1 MSNNQSGQSQ
11 QRMQAQSMGRG
22 RMRGQFSGLR
32 EKPKD
37 IKSSLKRLF
46 SYIALNKGLFIVLL
60 VVVLV
65 NTFITLYSN
74 ILVKDV
80 INSLGTIDNEFNFT
94 KNPDASLFTKSLIL
108 LASAHLLHSV
118 LQYLSS
124 LFSAL
129 LSVRT
134 VKKLRN
140 DLFEKIVYL
149 PISYI
154 DTHPHGDVMSR
165 MTNDVD
171 NVSNAISSTIT
182 SLVSGVIT
190 VLGCFVIML
199 IYSPLLTLVCLSV
212 LLITLLFTTLMNKYV
227 RPLFSKQQKT
237 LGELNAHTEE
247 MVSGYRTIIAY
258 NHQDEAIE
266 EFNIKSDLF
275 AKQGMVAQIG
285 AGSMGPSMNFI
296 SNLSYFIVCICGALF
311 IALKIGGPIYD
322 FHALDVPTVI
332 MFLTLTKQFTRP
344 INQIAQLYTGLL
356 NALAGAERVFQ
367 ILDEETEDFNGNV
380 LFDITSSVG
389 QIEFNNVYFGYN
401 PEKLVLKNFSLSI
414 QPGQKIALVGATGSG
429 KTTVVN
435 LLLRFYDILSGS
447 IKIDGVDIND
457 ISKEELRNLI
467 SIVLQDPVLFK
478 DTIKNNVRYGNL
490 SATDKEIM
498 AALEFANCDHFI
510 NKLPLG
516 EETLL
521 TEGATNISLGQRQLI
536 TIARAVLANPK
547 ILILDEATSSVD
559 TRTEKNIQEAMIK
572 LMADRTSIIIAHRL
586 STIKDADLIVVLDK
600 GMIVEAGNHEQ
611 LLEIKGEY
619 YKLYQTQFNGM
630 ET

>member
-1 MSNNQSGQSQ
+1 MSNNQNQEKQMQ
-11 QRMQAQSMGRG
+11 QQTFNRG
-22 RMRGQFSGLR
+22 RMRGQFSGVK

-37 IKSSLKRLF
+37 LKTSIKRLAA
-46 SYIALNKGLFIVLL
+46 YVALNKKLFIVLL
-60 VVVLV
+60 SVVLI

-74 ILVKDV
+74 VLVKDV
-80 INSLGTIDNEFNFT
+80 IASLGTIDDNFNFIT
-94 KNPDASLFTKSLIL
+94 NPDKDLFFLSLVL
-108 LASAHLLHSV
+108 LAIAHLVHSV

-124 LFSAL
+124 LLSAH

-140 DLFEKIVYL
+140 DLFNRIVYL

-154 DTHPHGDVMSR
+154 DSHPHGDIMSR

-182 SLVSGVIT
+182 SLVSGIIT
-190 VLGCFVIML
+190 VLGCFVIMV

-212 LLITLLFTTLMNKYV
+212 LVITLVFTTLMNKYV

-237 LGELNAHTEE
+237 LGELNAHTEQ
-247 MVSGYRTIIAY
+247 MVTGYKTIVAY
-258 NHQDEAIE
+258 NHQDEAII
-266 EFNIKSDLF
+266 EFNEKSDLF
-275 AKQGMVAQIG
+275 AKQGMLAQIC
-285 AGSMGPSMNFI
+285 AGSMGPCMNFI

-311 IALKIGGPIYD
+311 IALNIGGPIYD
-322 FHALDVPTVI
+322 FNGLDVATVI

-356 NALAGAERVFQ
+356 NALAGAERVFN
-367 ILDEETEDFNGNV
+367 ILDEVVEDFSGKVKIDMEN
-380 LFDITSSVG
+380 
-389 QIEFNNVYFGYN
+389 IEGKIDFSHVKFGYVE
-401 PEKLVLKNFSLSI
+401 EKTVLSDFSVSVRS
-414 QPGQKIALVGATGSG
+414 GHKIALVGATGSG
-429 KTTVVN
+429 KTTIVN
-435 LLLRFYDILSGS
+435 LLLRFYDINSGS
-447 IKIDGVDIND
+447 IKIDGVDIFD
-457 ISKEELRNLI
+457 ISKEDLRNLI

-478 DTIKNNVRYGNL
+478 DTIENNVRYGKL
-490 SATDKEIM
+490 DATDEEID
-498 AALEFANCDHFI
+498 AALEFANCYSFI

-516 EETLL
+516 KQTLL

-559 TRTEKNIQEAMIK
+559 TRTEKNIQDAMVR
-572 LMADRTSIIIAHRL
+572 LMKDRTSIIIAHRL

-600 GMIVEAGNHEQ
+600 GMVIEMGNHNE
-611 LLEIKGEY
+611 LISKKGQY
-619 YKLYQTQFNGM
+619 YNLYQTQFKGI

>member
-1 MSNNQSGQSQ
+1 MSNNPNQEK
-11 QRMQAQSMGRG
+11 RMQQQSFNRG
-22 RMRGQFSGLR
+22 RMRGQFSGVK
-32 EKPKD
+32 EKPKNLKAS
-37 IKSSLKRLF
+37 IKRLA
-46 SYIALNKGLFIVLL
+46 SYVALNKKLFIILL
-60 VVVLV
+60 SVVLI

-74 ILVKDV
+74 VLVKDV
-80 INSLGTIDNEFNFT
+80 IASLGTIDDDFNFI
-94 KNPDASLFTKSLIL
+94 KNPDQDLFFLSLVL
-108 LASAHLLHSV
+108 LVIAHLVHSV

-124 LFSAL
+124 LLSAH

-140 DLFEKIVYL
+140 DLFNRIVYL

-154 DTHPHGDVMSR
+154 DSHPHGDIMSR

-190 VLGCFVIML
+190 VLGCFVIMV

-212 LLITLLFTTLMNKYV
+212 LVITLVFTTLMNKYV

-237 LGELNAHTEE
+237 LGELNAHTEQ
-247 MVSGYRTIIAY
+247 MVTGYKTIVAY
-258 NHQDEAIE
+258 NHQDEAII
-266 EFNIKSDLF
+266 EFNEKSDLF
-275 AKQGMVAQIG
+275 AKQGMLAQIC
-285 AGSMGPSMNFI
+285 AGSMGPCMNFI

-311 IALKIGGPIYD
+311 IALNIGGPIYD
-322 FHALDVPTVI
+322 FNGLDVATVI

-356 NALAGAERVFQ
+356 NALAGAERVFN
-367 ILDEETEDFNGNV
+367 ILDEDVEDFSGKVTIDMEN
-380 LFDITSSVG
+380 
-389 QIEFNNVYFGYN
+389 IEGKIDFSHVKFGYVE
-401 PEKLVLKNFSLSI
+401 EKTVLSDFSVSVRS
-414 QPGQKIALVGATGSG
+414 GQKIALVGATGSG
-429 KTTVVN
+429 KTTIVN
-435 LLLRFYDILSGS
+435 LLLRFYDINSGS
-447 IKIDGVDIND
+447 IKIDGVDIFD
-457 ISKEELRNLI
+457 ISKEDLRNLI

-478 DTIKNNVRYGNL
+478 DTIENNVRYGKL
-490 SATDKEIM
+490 DATDEEID
-498 AALEFANCDHFI
+498 AALEFANCYSFI

-516 EETLL
+516 KQTLL

-559 TRTEKNIQEAMIK
+559 TRTEKNIQDAMVR
-572 LMADRTSIIIAHRL
+572 LMKDRTSIIIAHRL

-600 GMIVEAGNHEQ
+600 GMVIEMGNHNE
-611 LLEIKGEY
+611 LISKKGQY
-619 YKLYQTQFNGM
+619 YNLYQTQFKGI

>member
-1 MSNNQSGQSQ
+1 MSNNPNQEK
-11 QRMQAQSMGRG
+11 RMQQQSFNRG
-22 RMRGQFSGLR
+22 RMRGQFSGVK

-37 IKSSLKRLF
+37 LKASIKRLAA
-46 SYIALNKGLFIVLL
+46 YVALNKKLFIILL
-60 VVVLV
+60 SVVLI

-74 ILVKDV
+74 VLVKDV
-80 INSLGTIDNEFNFT
+80 IASLGTIDDDFNFI
-94 KNPDASLFTKSLIL
+94 KNPNQDLFFLSLVL
-108 LASAHLLHSV
+108 LVIAHLVHSV

-124 LFSAL
+124 LLSAH

-140 DLFEKIVYL
+140 DLFNRIVYL

-154 DTHPHGDVMSR
+154 DSHPHGDIMSR

-190 VLGCFVIML
+190 VLGCFVIMV

-212 LLITLLFTTLMNKYV
+212 LVITLVFTTLMNKYV

-237 LGELNAHTEE
+237 LGELNAHTEQ
-247 MVSGYRTIIAY
+247 MVTGYKTIVAY
-258 NHQDEAIE
+258 NRQDEAII
-266 EFNIKSDLF
+266 EFNEKSDLF
-275 AKQGMVAQIG
+275 AKQGMLAQIC
-285 AGSMGPSMNFI
+285 AGSMGPCMNFI

-311 IALKIGGPIYD
+311 IALNIGGPIYD
-322 FHALDVPTVI
+322 FNGLDVATVI

-356 NALAGAERVFQ
+356 NALAGAERVFN
-367 ILDEETEDFNGNV
+367 ILDEEVEDFSGKVKIDMEN
-380 LFDITSSVG
+380 
-389 QIEFNNVYFGYN
+389 IEGKIDFSHVKFGYVE
-401 PEKLVLKNFSLSI
+401 EKTVLSDFSVSVRS
-414 QPGQKIALVGATGSG
+414 GQKIALVGATGSG
-429 KTTVVN
+429 KTTIVN
-435 LLLRFYDILSGS
+435 LLLRFYDINSGS
-447 IKIDGVDIND
+447 IKIDGVDIFD
-457 ISKEELRNLI
+457 ISKEDLRNLI

-478 DTIKNNVRYGNL
+478 DTIENNVRYGKL
-490 SATDKEIM
+490 DATDEEID
-498 AALEFANCDHFI
+498 AALEFANCYSFI

-516 EETLL
+516 KQTLL

-559 TRTEKNIQEAMIK
+559 TRTEKNIQDAMVR
-572 LMADRTSIIIAHRL
+572 LMKDRTSIIIAHRL

-600 GMIVEAGNHEQ
+600 GMVIEMGNHNE
-611 LLEIKGEY
+611 LISKKGQY
-619 YKLYQTQFNGM
+619 YNLYQTQFKGI

>member
-1 MSNNQSGQSQ
+1 MSNNPNQEK
-11 QRMQAQSMGRG
+11 RMQQQSFNRG
-22 RMRGQFSGLR
+22 RMRGQFSGVK

-37 IKSSLKRLF
+37 LKASIKRLA
-46 SYIALNKGLFIVLL
+46 SYVALNKKLFIILL
-60 VVVLV
+60 SVVLI

-74 ILVKDV
+74 VLVKDV
-80 INSLGTIDNEFNFT
+80 IASLGTIDDNFNFIT
-94 KNPDASLFTKSLIL
+94 SPDQDLFFLSLVL
-108 LASAHLLHSV
+108 LVIAHLVHSV

-124 LFSAL
+124 LLSAH

-140 DLFEKIVYL
+140 DLFNRIVYL

-154 DTHPHGDVMSR
+154 DSHPHGDIMSR

-190 VLGCFVIML
+190 VLGCFVIMV

-212 LLITLLFTTLMNKYV
+212 LVITLVFTTLMNKYV

-237 LGELNAHTEE
+237 LGELNAHTEQ
-247 MVSGYRTIIAY
+247 MVTGYKTIVAY
-258 NHQDEAIE
+258 NHQDEAIL
-266 EFNIKSDLF
+266 EFNEKSDLF
-275 AKQGMVAQIG
+275 AKQGMLAQIC
-285 AGSMGPSMNFI
+285 AGSMGPCMNFI

-311 IALKIGGPIYD
+311 IALNIGGPIYD
-322 FHALDVPTVI
+322 FNGLDVATVI

-356 NALAGAERVFQ
+356 NALAGAERVFN
-367 ILDEETEDFNGNV
+367 ILDEEVEDFSGKVKIDMEN
-380 LFDITSSVG
+380 
-389 QIEFNNVYFGYN
+389 IEGKIDFSHVKFGYVE
-401 PEKLVLKNFSLSI
+401 EKTVLSDFSVSVRS
-414 QPGQKIALVGATGSG
+414 GHKIALVGATGSG
-429 KTTVVN
+429 KTTIVN
-435 LLLRFYDILSGS
+435 LLLRFYDINSGS
-447 IKIDGVDIND
+447 IKIDGVDIFD
-457 ISKEELRNLI
+457 ISKEDLRNLI

-478 DTIKNNVRYGNL
+478 DTIENNVRYGKL
-490 SATDKEIM
+490 DATDEEID
-498 AALEFANCDHFI
+498 AALEFANCYSFI

-516 EETLL
+516 KQTLL

-559 TRTEKNIQEAMIK
+559 TRTEKNIQDAMVR
-572 LMADRTSIIIAHRL
+572 LMKDRTSIIIAHRL

-600 GMIVEAGNHEQ
+600 GMVIEMGNHNE
-611 LLEIKGEY
+611 LISKKGQY
-619 YKLYQTQFNGM
+619 YNLYPTQFKGI

>member
-1 MSNNQSGQSQ
+1 MSSNPNQEK
-11 QRMQAQSMGRG
+11 RMQQQSFNRG
-22 RMRGQFSGLR
+22 RMRGQFSGVK

-37 IKSSLKRLF
+37 LKASIKRLAA
-46 SYIALNKGLFIVLL
+46 YVALNKKLFIILL
-60 VVVLV
+60 SVVLI

-74 ILVKDV
+74 VLVKDV
-80 INSLGTIDNEFNFT
+80 IASLGTIDDNFNFIT
-94 KNPDASLFTKSLIL
+94 NPDKDLFFLSLVL
-108 LASAHLLHSV
+108 LVIAHLIHSV

-124 LFSAL
+124 LLSAH

-140 DLFEKIVYL
+140 DLFNRIVYL

-154 DTHPHGDVMSR
+154 DSHPHGDIMSR

-190 VLGCFVIML
+190 VLGCFVIMV

-212 LLITLLFTTLMNKYV
+212 LVITLVFTTLMNKYV

-237 LGELNAHTEE
+237 LGQLNAHTEQ
-247 MVSGYRTIIAY
+247 MVTGYKTIVAY
-258 NHQDEAIE
+258 NHQDEAIL
-266 EFNIKSDLF
+266 EFNEKSDLF
-275 AKQGMVAQIG
+275 AKQGMLAQIC
-285 AGSMGPSMNFI
+285 AGSMGPCMNFI

-311 IALKIGGPIYD
+311 IALNIGGPIYD
-322 FHALDVPTVI
+322 FNGLDVATVI

-356 NALAGAERVFQ
+356 NALAGAERVFN
-367 ILDEETEDFNGNV
+367 ILDEVVEDFSGKVKIDMEN
-380 LFDITSSVG
+380 
-389 QIEFNNVYFGYN
+389 IEGKIDFSHVKFGYVE
-401 PEKLVLKNFSLSI
+401 EKTVLSDFSVSVRS
-414 QPGQKIALVGATGSG
+414 GHKIALVGATGSG
-429 KTTVVN
+429 KTTIVN
-435 LLLRFYDILSGS
+435 LLLRFYDINSGS
-447 IKIDGVDIND
+447 IKIDGVDIFD
-457 ISKEELRNLI
+457 ISKEDLRNLI

-478 DTIKNNVRYGNL
+478 DTIENNVRYGKL
-490 SATDKEIM
+490 DATDEEID
-498 AALEFANCDHFI
+498 AALEFANCYSFI

-516 EETLL
+516 KQTLL

-559 TRTEKNIQEAMIK
+559 TRTEKNIQDAMVR
-572 LMADRTSIIIAHRL
+572 LMKDRTSIIIAHRL

-600 GMIVEAGNHEQ
+600 GIVIEMGNHNE
-611 LLEIKGEY
+611 LISKKGQY
-619 YKLYQTQFNGM
+619 YNLYQTQFKGI

>member
-1 MSNNQSGQSQ
+1 MSNNPNQEK
-11 QRMQAQSMGRG
+11 RMQQQSFNRG
-22 RMRGQFSGLR
+22 RMRGQFSGVK

-37 IKSSLKRLF
+37 LKASIKRLAA
-46 SYIALNKGLFIVLL
+46 YVALNKKLFIVLL
-60 VVVLV
+60 SVVLI

-74 ILVKDV
+74 VLVKDV
-80 INSLGTIDNEFNFT
+80 IASLGTIDDNFNFIT
-94 KNPDASLFTKSLIL
+94 SPDKDLFFLSLVL
-108 LASAHLLHSV
+108 LVIAHLVHSV

-124 LFSAL
+124 LLSAH

-140 DLFEKIVYL
+140 DLFNRIVYL

-154 DTHPHGDVMSR
+154 DSHPHGDIMSR

-190 VLGCFVIML
+190 VLGCFIIMV
-199 IYSPLLTLVCLSV
+199 IYSPLLTLVCLSALV
-212 LLITLLFTTLMNKYV
+212 ITLVFTTLMNKYV

-237 LGELNAHTEE
+237 LGQLNAHTEQ
-247 MVSGYRTIIAY
+247 MVTGYKTIVAY
-258 NHQDEAIE
+258 NHQDEAIL
-266 EFNIKSDLF
+266 EFNEKSDLF
-275 AKQGMVAQIG
+275 AKQGMLAQIC
-285 AGSMGPSMNFI
+285 AGSMGPCMNFI

-311 IALKIGGPIYD
+311 IALNIGGPIYD
-322 FHALDVPTVI
+322 FNGLDVATVI

-356 NALAGAERVFQ
+356 NALAGAERVFN
-367 ILDEETEDFNGNV
+367 ILDEEVEDFSGKVKIDMEN
-380 LFDITSSVG
+380 
-389 QIEFNNVYFGYN
+389 IEGKIDFSHVKFGYVE
-401 PEKLVLKNFSLSI
+401 EKTVLSDFSVSVSS
-414 QPGQKIALVGATGSG
+414 GHKIALVGATGSG
-429 KTTVVN
+429 KTTIVN
-435 LLLRFYDILSGS
+435 LLLRFYDINSGS
-447 IKIDGVDIND
+447 IKIDGVDIFD
-457 ISKEELRNLI
+457 ISKEDLRNLI

-478 DTIKNNVRYGNL
+478 DTIENNVRYGKL
-490 SATDKEIM
+490 DATDEEID
-498 AALEFANCDHFI
+498 AALEFANCYSFI

-516 EETLL
+516 KQTLL

-559 TRTEKNIQEAMIK
+559 TRTEKNIQDAMVR
-572 LMADRTSIIIAHRL
+572 LMKDRTSIIIAHRL

-600 GMIVEAGNHEQ
+600 GVVIEMGNHNE
-611 LLEIKGEY
+611 LISKKGQY
-619 YKLYQTQFNGM
+619 YNLYQTQFNGI

>member
-1 MSNNQSGQSQ
+1 MSSNPNQEKRIQQQSFN
-11 QRMQAQSMGRG
+11 RG
-22 RMRGQFSGLR
+22 RMRGQFSGVK

-37 IKSSLKRLF
+37 LKASIKRLAA
-46 SYIALNKGLFIVLL
+46 YVALNKKLFIILL
-60 VVVLV
+60 SVVLI

-74 ILVKDV
+74 VLVKDV
-80 INSLGTIDNEFNFT
+80 IASLGTIDDDFNFI
-94 KNPDASLFTKSLIL
+94 KNPNQDLFFLSLVL
-108 LASAHLLHSV
+108 LVIAHLVHSV

-124 LFSAL
+124 LLSAH

-140 DLFEKIVYL
+140 DLFNRIVYL

-154 DTHPHGDVMSR
+154 DSHPHGDIMSR

-190 VLGCFVIML
+190 VLGCFVIMV

-212 LLITLLFTTLMNKYV
+212 LVITLVFTTLMNKYV

-237 LGELNAHTEE
+237 LGELNAHTEQ
-247 MVSGYRTIIAY
+247 MVTGYKTIVAY
-258 NHQDEAIE
+258 NRQDEAII
-266 EFNIKSDLF
+266 EFNEKSDLF
-275 AKQGMVAQIG
+275 AKQGMLAQIC
-285 AGSMGPSMNFI
+285 AGSMGPCMNFI

-311 IALKIGGPIYD
+311 IALNIGGPIYD
-322 FHALDVPTVI
+322 FNGLDVATVI

-356 NALAGAERVFQ
+356 NALAGAERVFN
-367 ILDEETEDFNGNV
+367 ILDEEVEDFSGKVKIDMDN
-380 LFDITSSVG
+380 
-389 QIEFNNVYFGYN
+389 IEGKIDFSHVKFGYVE
-401 PEKLVLKNFSLSI
+401 EKTVLSDFSVSVRS
-414 QPGQKIALVGATGSG
+414 GHKIALVGATGSG
-429 KTTVVN
+429 KTTIVN
-435 LLLRFYDILSGS
+435 LLLRFYDINSGS
-447 IKIDGVDIND
+447 IKIDGVDIFD
-457 ISKEELRNLI
+457 VSKEDLRNLI

-478 DTIKNNVRYGNL
+478 DTIENNVRYGKL
-490 SATDKEIM
+490 DATDEEID
-498 AALEFANCDHFI
+498 AALEFANCYSFI

-516 EETLL
+516 KQTLL

-559 TRTEKNIQEAMIK
+559 TRTEKNIQDAMVR
-572 LMADRTSIIIAHRL
+572 LMKDRTSIIIAHRL

-600 GMIVEAGNHEQ
+600 GMVIEMGNHNE
-611 LLEIKGEY
+611 LISKKGQY
-619 YKLYQTQFNGM
+619 YNLYQTQFKGI

>member
-1 MSNNQSGQSQ
+1 MSNNPNQEK
-11 QRMQAQSMGRG
+11 RMQQQSFNRG
-22 RMRGQFSGLR
+22 RMRGQFSGVK

-37 IKSSLKRLF
+37 LKASIKRLA
-46 SYIALNKGLFIVLL
+46 SYVALNKKLFIILL
-60 VVVLV
+60 SVVLI

-74 ILVKDV
+74 VLVKDV
-80 INSLGTIDNEFNFT
+80 IASLGTIDDNFNFI
-94 KNPDASLFTKSLIL
+94 KNPDKDLFFLSLVL
-108 LASAHLLHSV
+108 LVIAHLVHSV

-124 LFSAL
+124 LLSAH

-140 DLFEKIVYL
+140 DLFNRIVYL

-154 DTHPHGDVMSR
+154 DSHPHGDIMSR

-190 VLGCFVIML
+190 VLGCFIIMV

-212 LLITLLFTTLMNKYV
+212 LIITLVFTTLMNKYV

-237 LGELNAHTEE
+237 LGELNAHTEQ
-247 MVSGYRTIIAY
+247 MVTGYKTIVAY
-258 NHQDEAIE
+258 NHQDEAIL
-266 EFNIKSDLF
+266 EFNEKSDLF
-275 AKQGMVAQIG
+275 AKQGMLAQIC
-285 AGSMGPSMNFI
+285 AGSMGPCMNFI

-311 IALKIGGPIYD
+311 IALNIGGPIYD
-322 FHALDVPTVI
+322 FNGLDVATVI

-356 NALAGAERVFQ
+356 NALAGAERVFN
-367 ILDEETEDFNGNV
+367 ILDEEVEDFGGKVKIDMEN
-380 LFDITSSVG
+380 
-389 QIEFNNVYFGYN
+389 IEGKIDFSHVKFGYVE
-401 PEKLVLKNFSLSI
+401 EKTVLSDFSVSVRS
-414 QPGQKIALVGATGSG
+414 GQKIALVGATGSG
-429 KTTVVN
+429 KTTIVN
-435 LLLRFYDILSGS
+435 LLLRFYDINSGS
-447 IKIDGVDIND
+447 IKIDGVDIFD
-457 ISKEELRNLI
+457 ISKEDLRNLI

-478 DTIKNNVRYGNL
+478 DTIENNVRYGKL
-490 SATDKEIM
+490 DATDEEID
-498 AALEFANCDHFI
+498 AALEFANCYSFI

-516 EETLL
+516 KQTLL

-559 TRTEKNIQEAMIK
+559 TRTEKNIQDAMVR
-572 LMADRTSIIIAHRL
+572 LMKDRTSIIIAHRL

-600 GMIVEAGNHEQ
+600 GVVIEMGNHNE
-611 LLEIKGEY
+611 LISKKGQY
-619 YKLYQTQFNGM
+619 YNLYQTQFKGI

>member
-1 MSNNQSGQSQ
+1 MSNNPNQEK
-11 QRMQAQSMGRG
+11 RMQQQSFNRG
-22 RMRGQFSGLR
+22 RMRGQFSGVK

-37 IKSSLKRLF
+37 LKASIKRLA
-46 SYIALNKGLFIVLL
+46 SYVALNKKLFIILL
-60 VVVLV
+60 SVVLI

-74 ILVKDV
+74 VLVKDV
-80 INSLGTIDNEFNFT
+80 IASLGTIDDNFNFIT
-94 KNPDASLFTKSLIL
+94 CPDQDLFFLSLVL
-108 LASAHLLHSV
+108 LVTAHLVHSV

-124 LFSAL
+124 LLSAH

-140 DLFEKIVYL
+140 DLFNRIVYL

-154 DTHPHGDVMSR
+154 DSHPHGDIMSR

-190 VLGCFVIML
+190 VLGCFVIMV

-212 LLITLLFTTLMNKYV
+212 LVITLVFTTLMNKYV

-237 LGELNAHTEE
+237 LGELNAHTEQ
-247 MVSGYRTIIAY
+247 MVTGYKTIVAY
-258 NHQDEAIE
+258 NHQDEAII
-266 EFNIKSDLF
+266 EFNEKSDLF
-275 AKQGMVAQIG
+275 AKQGMLAQIC
-285 AGSMGPSMNFI
+285 AGSMGPCMNFI

-311 IALKIGGPIYD
+311 IALNIGGPIYD
-322 FHALDVPTVI
+322 FNGLDVATVI

-356 NALAGAERVFQ
+356 NALAGAERVFN
-367 ILDEETEDFNGNV
+367 ILDEEVEDFSGKVTIDMEN
-380 LFDITSSVG
+380 
-389 QIEFNNVYFGYN
+389 IEGKIDFSHVKFGYVE
-401 PEKLVLKNFSLSI
+401 EKTVLSDFSVSVRS
-414 QPGQKIALVGATGSG
+414 GHKIALVGATGSG
-429 KTTVVN
+429 KTTIVN
-435 LLLRFYDILSGS
+435 LLLRFYDINSGS
-447 IKIDGVDIND
+447 IKIDGVDIFD
-457 ISKEELRNLI
+457 ISKEDLRNLI

-478 DTIKNNVRYGNL
+478 DTIENNVRYGKL
-490 SATDKEIM
+490 DATDEEID
-498 AALEFANCDHFI
+498 AALEFANCYSFI

-516 EETLL
+516 KQTLL

-559 TRTEKNIQEAMIK
+559 TRTEKNIQDAMVR
-572 LMADRTSIIIAHRL
+572 LMKDRTSIIIAHRL

-600 GMIVEAGNHEQ
+600 GMVIEMGNHNE
-611 LLEIKGEY
+611 LISKKGQY
-619 YKLYQTQFNGM
+619 YNLYQTQFKGI

>member
-1 MSNNQSGQSQ
+1 MSSNPNQEK
-11 QRMQAQSMGRG
+11 RMQQQSFNRG
-22 RMRGQFSGLR
+22 RMRGLFSGVK

-37 IKSSLKRLF
+37 LKASIKRLAA
-46 SYIALNKGLFIVLL
+46 YVALNKKLFIILL
-60 VVVLV
+60 SVVLI

-74 ILVKDV
+74 VLVKDV
-80 INSLGTIDNEFNFT
+80 IASLGTIDDNFNFIT
-94 KNPDASLFTKSLIL
+94 NPDKDLFFLSLVL
-108 LASAHLLHSV
+108 LVIAHLIHSV

-124 LFSAL
+124 LLSAH

-140 DLFEKIVYL
+140 DLFNRIVYL

-154 DTHPHGDVMSR
+154 DSHPHGDIMSR

-182 SLVSGVIT
+182 SLVSGIIT
-190 VLGCFVIML
+190 VLGCFVIMV

-212 LLITLLFTTLMNKYV
+212 LVITLVFTTLMNKYV

-237 LGELNAHTEE
+237 LGQLNAHTEQ
-247 MVSGYRTIIAY
+247 MVTGYKTIVAY
-258 NHQDEAIE
+258 NHQDEAII
-266 EFNIKSDLF
+266 EFNEKSDLF
-275 AKQGMVAQIG
+275 AKQGMLAQIC
-285 AGSMGPSMNFI
+285 AGSMGPCMNFI

-322 FHALDVPTVI
+322 FNGLDVATVI

-356 NALAGAERVFQ
+356 NALAGAERVFN
-367 ILDEETEDFNGNV
+367 ILDEVVEDFSGKVKIDMEN
-380 LFDITSSVG
+380 
-389 QIEFNNVYFGYN
+389 IEGKIDFSHVKFGYVE
-401 PEKLVLKNFSLSI
+401 EKTVLSDFSVSVRS
-414 QPGQKIALVGATGSG
+414 GHKIALVGATGSG
-429 KTTVVN
+429 KTTIVN
-435 LLLRFYDILSGS
+435 LLLRFYDINSGS
-447 IKIDGVDIND
+447 IKIDGVDIFD
-457 ISKEELRNLI
+457 ISKEDLRNLI

-478 DTIKNNVRYGNL
+478 DTIENNVRYGKL
-490 SATDKEIM
+490 DATDEEID
-498 AALEFANCDHFI
+498 AALEFANCYSFI

-516 EETLL
+516 KQTLL

-559 TRTEKNIQEAMIK
+559 TRTEKNIQDAMVR
-572 LMADRTSIIIAHRL
+572 LMKDRTSIIIAHRL

-600 GMIVEAGNHEQ
+600 GIVIEMGNHNE
-611 LLEIKGEY
+611 LISKKGQY
-619 YKLYQTQFNGM
+619 YNLYQTQFKGI

>member
-1 MSNNQSGQSQ
+1 MSNNPNQEK
-11 QRMQAQSMGRG
+11 RMQQQSFNRG
-22 RMRGQFSGLR
+22 RMRGQFSGVK

-37 IKSSLKRLF
+37 LKASIKRLA
-46 SYIALNKGLFIVLL
+46 SYVALNKKLFIILL
-60 VVVLV
+60 SVVLI

-74 ILVKDV
+74 VLVKDV
-80 INSLGTIDNEFNFT
+80 IASLGTIDDNFNFIT
-94 KNPDASLFTKSLIL
+94 SPDQDLFFLSLVL
-108 LASAHLLHSV
+108 LVIAHLVHSV

-124 LFSAL
+124 LLSAH

-140 DLFEKIVYL
+140 DLFNRIVYL

-154 DTHPHGDVMSR
+154 DSHPHGDIMSR

-190 VLGCFVIML
+190 VLGCFVIMV

-212 LLITLLFTTLMNKYV
+212 LVITLVFTTLMNKYV

-237 LGELNAHTEE
+237 LGELNAHTEQ
-247 MVSGYRTIIAY
+247 MVTGYKTIVAY
-258 NHQDEAIE
+258 NHQDEAII
-266 EFNIKSDLF
+266 EFNEKSDLF
-275 AKQGMVAQIG
+275 AKQGMLAQIC
-285 AGSMGPSMNFI
+285 AGSMGPCMNFI

-311 IALKIGGPIYD
+311 IALNIGGPIYD
-322 FHALDVPTVI
+322 FNGLDVATVI

-356 NALAGAERVFQ
+356 NALAGAERVFN
-367 ILDEETEDFNGNV
+367 ILDEEVEDFSGKVTIDMEN
-380 LFDITSSVG
+380 
-389 QIEFNNVYFGYN
+389 IEGKIDFSHVKFGYVE
-401 PEKLVLKNFSLSI
+401 EKTVLSDFSVSVRS
-414 QPGQKIALVGATGSG
+414 GHKIALVGATGSG
-429 KTTVVN
+429 KTTIVN
-435 LLLRFYDILSGS
+435 LLLRFYDINSGS
-447 IKIDGVDIND
+447 IKIDGVDIFD
-457 ISKEELRNLI
+457 ISKEDLRNLI

-478 DTIKNNVRYGNL
+478 DTIENNVRYGKL
-490 SATDKEIM
+490 DATDEEID
-498 AALEFANCDHFI
+498 AALEFANCYSFI

-516 EETLL
+516 KQTLL

-559 TRTEKNIQEAMIK
+559 TRTEKNIQDAMVR
-572 LMADRTSIIIAHRL
+572 LMKDRTSIIIAHRL

-600 GMIVEAGNHEQ
+600 GMVIEMGNHNE
-611 LLEIKGEY
+611 LINKKGQY
-619 YKLYQTQFNGM
+619 YNLYQTQFKGI

>member
-1 MSNNQSGQSQ
+1 MSSNPNQEK
-11 QRMQAQSMGRG
+11 RMQQQSFNRG
-22 RMRGQFSGLR
+22 RMRGQFSGVK

-37 IKSSLKRLF
+37 LKASIKRLAA
-46 SYIALNKGLFIVLL
+46 YVALNKKLFIILL
-60 VVVLV
+60 SVVLI

-74 ILVKDV
+74 VLVKDV
-80 INSLGTIDNEFNFT
+80 IASLGTIDDNFNFIT
-94 KNPDASLFTKSLIL
+94 NPDKDLFFLSLVL
-108 LASAHLLHSV
+108 LVIAHLIHSV

-124 LFSAL
+124 LLSAH

-140 DLFEKIVYL
+140 DLFNRIVYL

-154 DTHPHGDVMSR
+154 DSHPHGDIMSR

-190 VLGCFVIML
+190 VLGCFVIMV

-212 LLITLLFTTLMNKYV
+212 LVITLVFTTLMNKYV

-237 LGELNAHTEE
+237 LGELNAHTEQ
-247 MVSGYRTIIAY
+247 VVTGYKTIVAY
-258 NHQDEAIE
+258 NHQDEAIL
-266 EFNIKSDLF
+266 EFNEKSDLF
-275 AKQGMVAQIG
+275 AKQGMLAQIC
-285 AGSMGPSMNFI
+285 AGSMGPCMNFI

-311 IALKIGGPIYD
+311 IALNIGGPIYD
-322 FHALDVPTVI
+322 FNGLDVATVI

-356 NALAGAERVFQ
+356 NALAGAERVFN
-367 ILDEETEDFNGNV
+367 ILDEVVEDFSGKVKIDMEN
-380 LFDITSSVG
+380 
-389 QIEFNNVYFGYN
+389 IEGKIDFSHVKFGYVE
-401 PEKLVLKNFSLSI
+401 EKTVLSDFSVSVRS
-414 QPGQKIALVGATGSG
+414 GHKIALVGATGSG
-429 KTTVVN
+429 KTTIVN
-435 LLLRFYDILSGS
+435 LLLRFYDINSGS
-447 IKIDGVDIND
+447 IKIDGVDIFD
-457 ISKEELRNLI
+457 ISKEDLRNLI

-478 DTIKNNVRYGNL
+478 DTIENNVRYGKL
-490 SATDKEIM
+490 DATDEEID
-498 AALEFANCDHFI
+498 AALEFANCYLFI

-516 EETLL
+516 KQTLL

-559 TRTEKNIQEAMIK
+559 TRTEKNIQDAMVR
-572 LMADRTSIIIAHRL
+572 LMKDRTSIIIAHRL

-600 GMIVEAGNHEQ
+600 GIVIEMGNHNE
-611 LLEIKGEY
+611 LISKKGQY
-619 YKLYQTQFNGM
+619 YNLYQTQFKGI

>member
-1 MSNNQSGQSQ
+1 MSNNQNQEKQMQ
-11 QRMQAQSMGRG
+11 QQTFNRG
-22 RMRGQFSGLR
+22 RMRGQFSGVK

-37 IKSSLKRLF
+37 LKTSIKRLAA
-46 SYIALNKGLFIVLL
+46 YVALNKKLFIVLL
-60 VVVLV
+60 SVVLI

-74 ILVKDV
+74 VLVKDV
-80 INSLGTIDNEFNFT
+80 IASLGTIDDNFNFIT
-94 KNPDASLFTKSLIL
+94 NPDKDLFFLSLVL
-108 LASAHLLHSV
+108 LAIAHLVHSV

-124 LFSAL
+124 LLSAH

-140 DLFEKIVYL
+140 DLFNRIVYL

-154 DTHPHGDVMSR
+154 DSHPHGDIMSR

-182 SLVSGVIT
+182 SLVSGIIT
-190 VLGCFVIML
+190 VLGCFVIMV

-212 LLITLLFTTLMNKYV
+212 LVITLVFTTLMNKYV

-237 LGELNAHTEE
+237 LGELNAHTEQ
-247 MVSGYRTIIAY
+247 MVTGYKTIVAY
-258 NHQDEAIE
+258 NHQDEAII
-266 EFNIKSDLF
+266 EFNEKSDLF
-275 AKQGMVAQIG
+275 AKQGMLAQIC
-285 AGSMGPSMNFI
+285 AGSMGPCMNFI

-322 FHALDVPTVI
+322 FNGLDVATVI

-356 NALAGAERVFQ
+356 NALAGAERVFN
-367 ILDEETEDFNGNV
+367 ILDEVVEDFSGKVKIDMEN
-380 LFDITSSVG
+380 
-389 QIEFNNVYFGYN
+389 IEGKIDFSHVKFGYVE
-401 PEKLVLKNFSLSI
+401 EKTVLSDFSVSVRS
-414 QPGQKIALVGATGSG
+414 GHKIALVGATGSG
-429 KTTVVN
+429 KTTIVN
-435 LLLRFYDILSGS
+435 LLLRFYDINSGS
-447 IKIDGVDIND
+447 IKIDGVDIFD
-457 ISKEELRNLI
+457 ISKEDLRNLI

-478 DTIKNNVRYGNL
+478 DTIENNVRYGKL
-490 SATDKEIM
+490 DATDEEID
-498 AALEFANCDHFI
+498 AALEFANCYSFI

-516 EETLL
+516 KQTLL

-559 TRTEKNIQEAMIK
+559 TRTEKNIQDAMVR
-572 LMADRTSIIIAHRL
+572 LMKDRTSIIIAHRL

-600 GMIVEAGNHEQ
+600 GIVIEMGNHNE
-611 LLEIKGEY
+611 LISKKGQY
-619 YKLYQTQFNGM
+619 YNLYQTQFKGI

>member
-1 MSNNQSGQSQ
+1 MSNNPNQEK
-11 QRMQAQSMGRG
+11 RMQQQSFNRG
-22 RMRGQFSGLR
+22 RMRGQFSGVK

-37 IKSSLKRLF
+37 LKASIKRLAA
-46 SYIALNKGLFIVLL
+46 YVALNKKLFIILL
-60 VVVLV
+60 SVVLI

-74 ILVKDV
+74 VLVKDV
-80 INSLGTIDNEFNFT
+80 IASLGTIDDNFNFIT
-94 KNPDASLFTKSLIL
+94 NPDKDLFFLSLVL
-108 LASAHLLHSV
+108 LVIAHLVHSV

-124 LFSAL
+124 LLSAH

-140 DLFEKIVYL
+140 DLFNRIVYL

-154 DTHPHGDVMSR
+154 DSHPHGDIMSR

-190 VLGCFVIML
+190 VLGCFVIMV

-212 LLITLLFTTLMNKYV
+212 LVITLVFTTLMNKYV

-237 LGELNAHTEE
+237 LGQLNAHTEQ
-247 MVSGYRTIIAY
+247 MVTGYKTIVAY
-258 NHQDEAIE
+258 NHQDEAIL
-266 EFNIKSDLF
+266 EFNEKSDLF
-275 AKQGMVAQIG
+275 AKQGMLAQIC
-285 AGSMGPSMNFI
+285 AGSMGPCMNFI

-311 IALKIGGPIYD
+311 IALNIGGPIYD
-322 FHALDVPTVI
+322 FNGLDVATVI

-356 NALAGAERVFQ
+356 NALAGAERVFN
-367 ILDEETEDFNGNV
+367 ILDEEVEDFSGKVKIDMEN
-380 LFDITSSVG
+380 
-389 QIEFNNVYFGYN
+389 IEGKIDFSHVKFGYVE
-401 PEKLVLKNFSLSI
+401 EKTVLSDFSVSVRS
-414 QPGQKIALVGATGSG
+414 GHKIALVGATGSG
-429 KTTVVN
+429 KTTIVN
-435 LLLRFYDILSGS
+435 LLLRFYDINSGS
-447 IKIDGVDIND
+447 IKIDGVDIFD
-457 ISKEELRNLI
+457 ISKEDLRNLI

-478 DTIKNNVRYGNL
+478 DTIENNVRYGKL
-490 SATDKEIM
+490 DATDEEID
-498 AALEFANCDHFI
+498 AALEFANCYSFI

-516 EETLL
+516 KQTLL

-559 TRTEKNIQEAMIK
+559 TRTEKNIQDAMVR
-572 LMADRTSIIIAHRL
+572 LMKDRTSIIIAHRL

-600 GMIVEAGNHEQ
+600 GIVIEMGNHNE
-611 LLEIKGEY
+611 LINKKGQY
-619 YKLYQTQFNGM
+619 YNLYQTQFKGI

>member
-1 MSNNQSGQSQ
+1 MSNNPNQEK
-11 QRMQAQSMGRG
+11 RMQQQSFSRG
-22 RMRGQFSGLR
+22 RMRGQFSGVK

-37 IKSSLKRLF
+37 LKASIKRLA
-46 SYIALNKGLFIVLL
+46 SYVALNKKLFIILL
-60 VVVLV
+60 SVVLI

-74 ILVKDV
+74 VLVKDV
-80 INSLGTIDNEFNFT
+80 IASLGTIDDNFNFIT
-94 KNPDASLFTKSLIL
+94 SPDQDLFFLSLVL
-108 LASAHLLHSV
+108 LVIAHLVHSV

-124 LFSAL
+124 LLSAH

-140 DLFEKIVYL
+140 DLFNRIVYL

-154 DTHPHGDVMSR
+154 DSHPHGDIMSR

-190 VLGCFVIML
+190 VLGCFIIMV

-212 LLITLLFTTLMNKYV
+212 LVITLVFTTLMNKYV

-237 LGELNAHTEE
+237 LGELNAHTEQ
-247 MVSGYRTIIAY
+247 MVTGYKTIVAY
-258 NHQDEAIE
+258 NHQDEAII
-266 EFNIKSDLF
+266 EFNEKSDLF
-275 AKQGMVAQIG
+275 AKQGMLAQIC
-285 AGSMGPSMNFI
+285 AGSMGPCMNFI

-311 IALKIGGPIYD
+311 IALNIGGPIYD
-322 FHALDVPTVI
+322 FNGLDVATVI

-356 NALAGAERVFQ
+356 NALAGAERVFN
-367 ILDEETEDFNGNV
+367 ILDEEVEDFSGKVKIDMEN
-380 LFDITSSVG
+380 
-389 QIEFNNVYFGYN
+389 IEGKIDFSHVKFGYVE
-401 PEKLVLKNFSLSI
+401 EKTVLSDFSVSVRS
-414 QPGQKIALVGATGSG
+414 GHKIALVGATGSG
-429 KTTVVN
+429 KTTIVN
-435 LLLRFYDILSGS
+435 LLLRFYDINSGS
-447 IKIDGVDIND
+447 IKIDGVDIFD
-457 ISKEELRNLI
+457 ISKEDLRNLI

-478 DTIKNNVRYGNL
+478 DTIENNVRYGKL
-490 SATDKEIM
+490 DATDEEID
-498 AALEFANCDHFI
+498 AALEFANCYSFI

-516 EETLL
+516 KQTLL

-559 TRTEKNIQEAMIK
+559 TRTEKNIQDAMVR
-572 LMADRTSIIIAHRL
+572 LMKDRTSIIIAHRL

-600 GMIVEAGNHEQ
+600 GMVIEMGNHNE
-611 LLEIKGEY
+611 LINKKGQY
-619 YKLYQTQFNGM
+619 YNLYQTQFKGI

>member
-1 MSNNQSGQSQ
+1 MSNNPNQEK
-11 QRMQAQSMGRG
+11 RMQQQSFNRG
-22 RMRGQFSGLR
+22 RMRGQFSGVK

-37 IKSSLKRLF
+37 LKASIKRLAA
-46 SYIALNKGLFIVLL
+46 YVALNKKLFIILL
-60 VVVLV
+60 SVVLI

-74 ILVKDV
+74 VLVKDV
-80 INSLGTIDNEFNFT
+80 IASLGTIDDDFNFI
-94 KNPDASLFTKSLIL
+94 KNPDQDLFFLSLIL
-108 LASAHLLHSV
+108 LVIAHLVHSV

-124 LFSAL
+124 LLSAH

-140 DLFEKIVYL
+140 DLFNRIVYL

-154 DTHPHGDVMSR
+154 DSHPHGDIMSR

-190 VLGCFVIML
+190 VLGCFIIMV

-212 LLITLLFTTLMNKYV
+212 LVITLVFTTLMNKYV

-237 LGELNAHTEE
+237 LGELNAHTEQ
-247 MVSGYRTIIAY
+247 MVTGYKTIVAY
-258 NHQDEAIE
+258 NHQDEAII
-266 EFNIKSDLF
+266 EFNEKSDLF
-275 AKQGMVAQIG
+275 AKQGMLAQIC
-285 AGSMGPSMNFI
+285 AGSMGPCMNFI

-311 IALKIGGPIYD
+311 IALNIGGPIYD
-322 FHALDVPTVI
+322 FNGLDVATVI

-356 NALAGAERVFQ
+356 NALAGAERVFN
-367 ILDEETEDFNGNV
+367 ILDEEVEDFSGKVKIDMEN
-380 LFDITSSVG
+380 
-389 QIEFNNVYFGYN
+389 IEGKIDFSHVKFGYVE
-401 PEKLVLKNFSLSI
+401 EKTVLSDFSVSVRS
-414 QPGQKIALVGATGSG
+414 GQKIALVGATGSG
-429 KTTVVN
+429 KTTIVN
-435 LLLRFYDILSGS
+435 LLLRFYDINSGS
-447 IKIDGVDIND
+447 IKIDGVDIFD
-457 ISKEELRNLI
+457 ISKEDLRNLI

-478 DTIKNNVRYGNL
+478 DTIENNVRYGKL
-490 SATDKEIM
+490 DATDEEID
-498 AALEFANCDHFI
+498 AALEFANCYSFI

-516 EETLL
+516 KQTLL

-559 TRTEKNIQEAMIK
+559 TRTEKNIQDAMVR
-572 LMADRTSIIIAHRL
+572 LMKDRTSIIIAHRL

-600 GMIVEAGNHEQ
+600 GMVIEMGNHNE
-611 LLEIKGEY
+611 LISKKGQY
-619 YKLYQTQFNGM
+619 YNLYQTQFKGI
-630 ET
+630 

>member
-1 MSNNQSGQSQ
+1 MSNNPNQER
-11 QRMQAQSMGRG
+11 RMQQQSFNRG
-22 RMRGQFSGLR
+22 RMRGQFSGVK

-37 IKSSLKRLF
+37 LKTSIKRLAG
-46 SYIALNKGLFIVLL
+46 YIALNKKLFIVLL
-60 VVVLV
+60 VIVLL

-74 ILVKDV
+74 VLVKDV
-80 INSLGTIDNEFNFT
+80 IASLGSLNEKFEFI
-94 KNPDASLFTKSLIL
+94 KNPDQNAFITSLVL
-108 LASAHLLHSV
+108 LGVAYLLHSIF
-118 LQYLSS
+118 QYLSS
-124 LFSAL
+124 LLSAH

-140 DLFEKIVYL
+140 DLFNRIVYL
-149 PISYI
+149 PIGYI
-154 DTHPHGDVMSR
+154 DSHPHGDIMSR

-190 VLGCFVIML
+190 VIGCFVIML

-212 LLITLLFTTLMNKYV
+212 LVITLVFTTLMNKYV

-247 MVSGYRTIIAY
+247 MVTGYKTIVAY
-258 NHQDEAIE
+258 NHQDEAIL
-266 EFNIKSDLF
+266 EFNKKSDLF
-275 AKQGMVAQIG
+275 AKQGMIAQIC
-285 AGSMGPSMNFI
+285 AGSMGPCMNFI

-311 IALKIGGPIYD
+311 IALNIGGPIYD
-322 FHALDVPTVI
+322 FNGLDVATVI

-356 NALAGAERVFQ
+356 NALAGAERVFN
-367 ILDEETEDFNGNV
+367 ILDEEVEDFTGKAV
-380 LFDITSSVG
+380 IDINN
-389 QIEFNNVYFGYN
+389 IEGKIDFENIKFGYVE
-401 PEKLVLKNFSLSI
+401 EKVVLSDFSVSI
-414 QPGQKIALVGATGSG
+414 YSGHKIALVGATGSG

-435 LLLRFYDILSGS
+435 LLLRFYDVNSGT
-447 IKIDGVDIND
+447 IKIDGIDITD
-457 ISKEELRNLI
+457 ISKEDLRNMI

-478 DTIKNNVRYGNL
+478 DTIENNVRYGKL
-490 SATDKEIM
+490 DATDEEIE
-498 AALEFANCDHFI
+498 AALEFANCYSFI
-510 NKLPLG
+510 NKLPMG
-516 EETLL
+516 KNTLL

-559 TRTEKNIQEAMIK
+559 TRTEKNIQDAMVR
-572 LMADRTSIIIAHRL
+572 LMKDRTSIIIAHRL

-600 GMIVEAGNHEQ
+600 GKVIEMGNHEELIAKRGQ
-611 LLEIKGEY
+611 Y
-619 YKLYQTQFNGM
+619 YRLYQTQFKGI